1 MLHICLFGRSNI
13 ILFDDIYWNPYPCK
27 KLPLNVSCNMF
38 YSYQWHNDPYHEW
51 HFMHLIWTVAQISEE
66 WNCSWLWIIWI
77 CNAFPILNV
86 SHITSSYYIQFTCS
100 WILCVCVCVC
110 VLSYEPGFNFYFIV
124 NFYLSQSRICYRVAS
139 RVNLCI
145 VCKTRS
151 KFLYVCT
158 RVHNKLDVGWYLIIA
173 CIGQIAVTFSQF
185 IADSRESQ
193 ERKIF

>member
-66 WNCSWLWIIWI
+66 WNCSWLWIIGI

-100 WILCVCVCVC
+100 WILCVCVCVSWAMSL
-110 VLSYEPGFNFYFIV
+110 VLTFTLLWTFIWAK
-124 NFYLSQSRICYRVAS
+124 VA
-139 RVNLCI
+139 
-145 VCKTRS
+145 
-151 KFLYVCT
+151 YV
-158 RVHNKLDVGWYLIIA
+158 
-173 CIGQIAVTFSQF
+173 IGLPAV
-185 IADSRESQ
+185 
-193 ERKIF
+193 